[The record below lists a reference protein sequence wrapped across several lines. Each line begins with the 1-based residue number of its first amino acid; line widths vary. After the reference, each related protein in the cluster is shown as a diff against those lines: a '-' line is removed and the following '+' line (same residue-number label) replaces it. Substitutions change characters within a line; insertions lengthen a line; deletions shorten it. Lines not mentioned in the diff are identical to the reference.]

1 MFIDGPDG
9 LIQCDP
15 KELLRDTMP
24 AIVDMPEDWDSS
36 KAYDEFNDNSPT
48 VPIHARDE
56 AEAHRMACQYELDKL
71 LGRVSS

>member
-1 MFIDGPDG
+1 
-9 LIQCDP
+9 
-15 KELLRDTMP
+15 MP